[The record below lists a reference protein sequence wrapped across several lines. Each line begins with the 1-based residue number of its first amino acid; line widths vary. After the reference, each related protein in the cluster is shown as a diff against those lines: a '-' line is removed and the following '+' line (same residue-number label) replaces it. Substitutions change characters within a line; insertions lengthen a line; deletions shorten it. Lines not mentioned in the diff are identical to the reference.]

1 MNRLIDFFLII
12 LILLL
17 NQVTWTLVFDS
28 DGYLGLGEKV
38 FFFIFDL
45 TILLLFILK
54 YKYGIKVMI
63 FNLSLLLTLLFLL
76 ELIFGGWI
84 FGNQINHQNIIKNSD
99 IKLSVEG
106 LYNWPAEEIIYKRD
120 EFGFRSKY
128 NSINSIDII
137 TVGGSTTDQRY
148 ISEGFTFQDVLR
160 DQFYKNGKEVSIVNA
175 GIDGQSTYGHLQN
188 FDYWFNKIPNLK
200 TKYFLFFIGVNDF
213 FVQSGPMG
221 GDIHYH
227 SVNNNV
233 NQDLMKMIMSKSILY
248 HFIKVL
254 SGNITA
260 YSYDL
265 RHEVNMPFSE
275 IVWTSKLKT
284 DNHKDLMKT
293 FLKDYEKRLIA
304 LLGRVK
310 EYGAKSI
317 IVTQSSRRVYDN
329 SNEILK
335 GQKDYMQW
343 GGKLINGTDYY
354 YMINLLHERTEKVAN
369 QSGALFI
376 DLNQNL
382 NFDLE
387 NDFYDHCHFSPSGA
401 DKIGKFLYKNLKH
414 LF

>member
-45 TILLLFILK
+45 TILLLIILK

-160 DQFYKNGKEVSIVNA
+160 DHFYKNGKEVSIVNA
-175 GIDGQSTYGHLQN
+175 GIDGQSTYGHIQN

-310 EYGAKSI
+310 EYDAKSI

-335 GQKDYMQW
+335 GQKDYMKW

-401 DKIGKFLYKNLKH
+401 DKIGKFLYENLKH